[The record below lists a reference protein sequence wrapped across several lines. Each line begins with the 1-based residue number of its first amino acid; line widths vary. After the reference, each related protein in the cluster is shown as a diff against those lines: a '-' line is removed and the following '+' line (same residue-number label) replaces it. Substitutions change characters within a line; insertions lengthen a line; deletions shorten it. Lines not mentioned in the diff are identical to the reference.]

1 MSNRKKKITANTTQ
15 KTKDW
20 ASRITLKAG
29 NKLIYSVRVNS
40 SSSTS
45 GTRRA
50 TLVKNPMIKEE
61 L

>member
-1 MSNRKKKITANTTQ
+1 MSNRKRKITANTTQ

-29 NKLIYSVRVNS
+29 NKLIYSVRVNNS
-40 SSSTS
+40 PSTS